1 MNRTGD
7 PLSEM
12 SQTQK
17 NKSFPLSCG
26 SNGESKMLY
35 KCHIIW
41 YMVINAASL
50 NQSMYMIM
58 YSSFLTC
65 YYHESPVCDI
75 DMSVFKKKKV
85 YI

>member
-1 MNRTGD
+1 
-7 PLSEM
+7 
-12 SQTQK
+12 
-17 NKSFPLSCG
+17 
-26 SNGESKMLY
+26 MLY
-35 KCHIIW
+35 ECHIIW

-50 NQSMYMIM
+50 NQSMYMTM